1 MTEKEIYDKI
11 LQINKNFDFVASCIK
26 FYKQEFENLEDELA
40 YCGKYSWLPDH
51 KEKVKEIMDFLDI
64 EGELIDLLDKPDG
77 LKQLGTIEHML
88 KKYETYK
95 PTKTFK

>member
-1 MTEKEIYDKI
+1 MTEKEIHDKI

-51 KEKVKEIMDFLDI
+51 KEKVKEILHKMKEIVRRI
-64 EGELIDLLDKPDG
+64 ELEEKHFDVLE
-77 LKQLGTIEHML
+77 KQLDEIEDNL
-88 KKYETYK
+88 
-95 PTKTFK
+95 

>member
-51 KEKVKEIMDFLDI
+51 KEKVGEILHKMKEIVRRT
-64 EGELIDLLDKPDG
+64 ELEEKYFDVLE
-77 LKQLGTIEHML
+77 KQLDEIEDNL
-88 KKYETYK
+88 
-95 PTKTFK
+95 

>member
-26 FYKQEFENLEDELA
+26 FYKQEFENLEDELT

-51 KEKVKEIMDFLDI
+51 KEKVKEILHKMKEI
-64 EGELIDLLDKPDG
+64 VRRTELEEKHFDVLE
-77 LKQLGTIEHML
+77 KQLDEIEDNL
-88 KKYETYK
+88 
-95 PTKTFK
+95 